1 MTTRSL
7 RKLPSHCVLVA
18 NHANC
23 SQHDQPVLESKMRNV
38 YNGLADLITLI
49 SNGFDEYKIEEI
61 LSFDQLCPDVS
72 VFEYYG
78 NHCVSKLEVVFDDAD
93 NGWFLG
99 PWTKDSKY
107 APFKDREGNDVD
119 ESYIETSIGLW
130 IKNKFDENLK
140 YIEKG
145 KQGYLSHDRS
155 SYTTDISLAEGSLNV
170 YKQDYKDGVLSMD
183 SSDLMRIACKST
195 CMYGVVIGDHDA
207 YTDEFWLRIN
217 EHYGDTRPSLVCKNY
232 FLFDKRE
239 DAEKLF
245 SIMDRFFEKRIHSV
259 LIGEDGSIEDENC

>member
-1 MTTRSL
+1 M
-7 RKLPSHCVLVA
+7 RKIY
-18 NHANC
+18 
-23 SQHDQPVLESKMRNV
+23 D
-38 YNGLADLITLI
+38 GLAGLTVLI
-49 SNGFDEYKIEEI
+49 SDGFDEYKIEEI
-61 LSFDQLCPDVS
+61 SNFDQLCPDVS
-72 VFEYYG
+72 VVEHYEK
-78 NHCVSKLEVVFDDAD
+78 HHVSKLEIVFGGAD

-99 PWTKDSKY
+99 PWTKVSKD
-107 APFKDREGNDVD
+107 ASFKDREGNDVD
-119 ESYIETSIGLW
+119 ENYIETSIGLW

-140 YIEKG
+140 YIEKC

-195 CMYGVVIGDHDA
+195 AMYGVAISDHDTYA
-207 YTDEFWLRIN
+207 DEFWLRIN
-217 EHYGDTRPSLVCKNY
+217 ECYGDARPSLVCKNY

-259 LIGEDGSIEDENC
+259 LIGEDGAIEDENC